1 MVGNGMTGRFAA
13 LVAAGIVLG
22 APLGAVAQQPPVVMP
37 GGVVPT
43 AEDEALWGSAQALG
57 TAEAYRDY
65 LTRFPAGAH
74 VPEAR
79 ARLGQLLAGSRP
91 VATTAPAAPAAT
103 LPGAPAPVVTS
114 PVVTPPAVTAPG
126 VTAPPPPAPVTST
139 PLTPATEVPPAQ
151 SPAQAARAE
160 VQAAEG
166 SGTEATL
173 NLSLEDRRAI
183 QSRLSVLGYDTR
195 GVDGVFGSGTR
206 RAIRDWQTAQGHA
219 STGYLTAA
227 QAAELRTG
235 TPAPATPAPSVPAT
249 GATADTEA
257 ALELTSTQKRIIQS
271 RLNLL
276 GHDTRGID
284 GAFGSGTRRAITA
297 WQQANNLPATGYLTR
312 ADADALMNAGTTPS
326 GRPVSDEE
334 TAARDELALN
344 LTREDRVAV
353 QQALV
358 QAGHDTRGVDG
369 TFGSGTRRA
378 IRDWQTAQGDAVTGY
393 LTAAQVRTLRGG
405 TSAPAV
411 PVVTP
416 GRGATAEDEARL
428 DLGSID
434 RTEVQSR
441 LSALGYDPN
450 GIDGRFGPGTR
461 RAISAWQGDNGLT
474 ATGYLNRDQLARLRS
489 QRRN

>member
-13 LVAAGIVLG
+13 LVAAGIALG
-22 APLGAVAQQPPVVMP
+22 APLGAAAQQPPVVVP
-37 GGVVPT
+37 GGAVPS
-43 AEDEALWGSAQALG
+43 AEDEALWSVAQAQG
-57 TAEAYRDY
+57 TAEAYRNY

-79 ARLGQLLAGSRP
+79 ARLGQLLAGSQP
-91 VATTAPAAPAAT
+91 VVTGPPAAPAAT
-103 LPGAPAPVVTS
+103 PPAASSAAPPATPAAPA
-114 PVVTPPAVTAPG
+114 VTPPPAP
-126 VTAPPPPAPVTST
+126 TPVTST

-166 SGTEATL
+166 AGTEATL
-173 NLSLEDRRAI
+173 NLSPEDRRAI
-183 QSRLSVLGYDTR
+183 QSRLTVLGHDTR

-206 RAIRDWQTAQGHA
+206 RAIRDWQTSRGYAP
-219 STGYLTAA
+219 SGYLTSA

-235 TPAPATPAPSVPAT
+235 TPAPAPATPAPSAPAT
-249 GATADTEA
+249 GATAASEA
-257 ALELTSTQKRIIQS
+257 ALELTATQKRIIQS

-297 WQQANNLPATGYLTR
+297 WQQANNLPATGFLTR
-312 ADADALMNAGTTPS
+312 ADADTLMNAGTTPP
-326 GRPVSDEE
+326 GRPVSDAE

-378 IRDWQTAQGDAVTGY
+378 IRDWQTARNEAATGY
-393 LTAAQVRTLRGG
+393 LTGAQYSALRGG
-405 TSAPAV
+405 TSTPAAPAV

-416 GRGATAEDEARL
+416 GPGATAEEEARL
-428 DLGSID
+428 ALDAIG

-450 GIDGRFGPGTR
+450 GIDGRFGSGTR
-461 RAISAWQGDNGLT
+461 RAISAWQGDNGLA
-474 ATGYLNRDQLARLRS
+474 ATGYLNADQLARLRA

>member
-114 PVVTPPAVTAPG
+114 PVVTPPAATAPG
-126 VTAPPPPAPVTST
+126 ITAPPPPAPVTSS

-195 GVDGVFGSGTR
+195 GVDGV
-206 RAIRDWQTAQGHA
+206 
-219 STGYLTAA
+219 
-227 QAAELRTG
+227 
-235 TPAPATPAPSVPAT
+235 
-249 GATADTEA
+249 
-257 ALELTSTQKRIIQS
+257 
-271 RLNLL
+271 
-276 GHDTRGID
+276 
-284 GAFGSGTRRAITA
+284 
-297 WQQANNLPATGYLTR
+297 
-312 ADADALMNAGTTPS
+312 
-326 GRPVSDEE
+326 
-334 TAARDELALN
+334 
-344 LTREDRVAV
+344 
-353 QQALV
+353 
-358 QAGHDTRGVDG
+358 
-369 TFGSGTRRA
+369 FGSGTRRA

-461 RAISAWQGDNGLT
+461 RAISAWQGDNGLA
-474 ATGYLNRDQLARLRS
+474 ATGYLNADQLSTLRA

>member
-13 LVAAGIVLG
+13 LVAAGMALG
-22 APLGAVAQQPPVVMP
+22 APLGVAAQQPPVVVP
-37 GGVVPT
+37 GGAVPS
-43 AEDEALWGSAQALG
+43 AEEAALWSSAQAQA

-65 LTRFPAGAH
+65 LARFPNGANA
-74 VPEAR
+74 PTAR
-79 ARLGQLLAGSRP
+79 ARLGQLLAGSQP
-91 VATTAPAAPAAT
+91 VVSTPPAASPATPPAAPAAPA
-103 LPGAPAPVVTS
+103 
-114 PVVTPPAVTAPG
+114 VTPP
-126 VTAPPPPAPVTST
+126 PATPPVTSA
-139 PLTPATEVPPAQ
+139 PLTPATEVAPAQ

-160 VQAAEG
+160 VQAAES
-166 SGTEATL
+166 SGAEATL

-183 QSRLSVLGYDTR
+183 QSRLTVLGHDTR

-206 RAIRDWQTAQGHA
+206 RAIRDWQTGRGYA
-219 STGYLTAA
+219 STGYLTSA

-235 TPAPATPAPSVPAT
+235 TPAPAPAPAAPAPATPAT
-249 GATADTEA
+249 GATAETEA
-257 ALELTSTQKRIIQS
+257 ALGLTATQKRIIQS

-297 WQQANNLPATGYLTR
+297 WQQAGNLPATGFLTR
-312 ADADALMNAGTTPS
+312 ADADALMNAGTTVP
-326 GRPVSDEE
+326 GRPVSDAE
-334 TAARDELALN
+334 TAAQGELALN

-378 IRDWQTAQGDAVTGY
+378 VRDWQTARGEAATGY
-393 LTAAQVRTLRGG
+393 LTGAQYSALRGG
-405 TSAPAV
+405 SSAPAV

-416 GRGATAEDEARL
+416 GPGATAEDETRL
-428 DLGSID
+428 ALDAIS

-450 GIDGRFGPGTR
+450 GIDGRFGSGTR
-461 RAISAWQGDNGLT
+461 RAISAWQGDNGLA
-474 ATGYLNRDQLARLRS
+474 ATGYLNADQLARLRA